1 MQLFMNRYFAVRVN
15 TFNIFRNKQ
24 QIASNTGI
32 EKKDKIGNIN
42 QAWKQIEKKLEKEKL
57 PEKR

>member
-1 MQLFMNRYFAVRVN
+1 MNRYFAVRVN